1 MQREDSLCV
10 GVGVCYIQR
19 KEEEGVGRGIVSV
32 FKSLHSCHK
41 KRLSFS
47 LSLFFLNDS
56 KCYFILGEQISAH
69 LHRIIFYQSKLPK
82 YGTIF
87 LGESKSS

>member
-1 MQREDSLCV
+1 MQREDSLGV

-41 KRLSFS
+41 KRLSCS
-47 LSLFFLNDS
+47 LSLSFF
-56 KCYFILGEQISAH
+56 
-69 LHRIIFYQSKLPK
+69 
-82 YGTIF
+82 
-87 LGESKSS
+87 